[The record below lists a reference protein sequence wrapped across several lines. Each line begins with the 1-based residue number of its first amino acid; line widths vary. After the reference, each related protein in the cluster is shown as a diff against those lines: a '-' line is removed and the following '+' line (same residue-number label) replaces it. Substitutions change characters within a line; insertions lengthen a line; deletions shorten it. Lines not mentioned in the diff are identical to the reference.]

1 MHACAYGLGIVSQT
15 QNSSRSWRDIAR
27 ELASE
32 PNQDRRR
39 KLMQDL
45 SQSDDSVLARCAI
58 CNELCELTSCKTD
71 EDGLPVHEQCYA
83 MRMQKPARG
92 SS

>member
-1 MHACAYGLGIVSQT
+1 
-15 QNSSRSWRDIAR
+15 
-27 ELASE
+27 
-32 PNQDRRR
+32 
-39 KLMQDL
+39 MQDL

-83 MRMQKPARG
+83 MRMQKAARG